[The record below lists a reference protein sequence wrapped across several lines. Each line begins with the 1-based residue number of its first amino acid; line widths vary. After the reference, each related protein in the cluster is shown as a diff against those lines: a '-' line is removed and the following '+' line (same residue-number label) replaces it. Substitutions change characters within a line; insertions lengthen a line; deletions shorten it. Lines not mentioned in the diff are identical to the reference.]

1 MDKREELEALDLI
14 HRRSRKVHSH
24 AFSKLHAPG
33 KWKEAKRV
41 PPDAQM
47 LSRGNRFRALLIGND
62 AYPKAPL
69 SDCFNDVDLIR
80 HYLMQYLNVPLDH
93 IRALRDAS
101 RETPIYALYDLRDDE
116 RIKIHQRRRQYPN
129 PLFRSWFIL

>member
-1 MDKREELEALDLI
+1 MEG
-14 HRRSRKVHSH
+14 
-24 AFSKLHAPG
+24 G
-33 KWKEAKRV
+33 KACPSGCTDTFPKEC
-41 PPDAQM
+41 
-47 LSRGNRFRALLIGND
+47 FWELLIGND

-101 RETPIYALYDLRDDE
+101 RETL
-116 RIKIHQRRRQYPN
+116 IKMKLEGSNQTAI
-129 PLFRSWFIL
+129 S